1 MKKTKHPPTHAP
13 LHLFE
18 RFKAAVQ
25 EKAEASLQVA
35 QLQKALD
42 KANARYAQAASL
54 EDTIKR
60 RILEM
65 S

>member
-1 MKKTKHPPTHAP
+1 MDPTKSKPQEQYDDLTD
-13 LHLFE
+13 

-35 QLQKALD
+35 QLQKPLD
-42 KANARYAQAASL
+42 KANARYAKATSL

>member
-1 MKKTKHPPTHAP
+1 MNVTRTKD
-13 LHLFE
+13 

-25 EKAEASLQVA
+25 EKAEASLQIA

-42 KANARYAQAASL
+42 KANARYAQASGT
-54 EDTIKR
+54 EDVIKR
-60 RILEM
+60 QILEL